1 MLHNNIKKKTIFINK
16 EKNFKILKKNIVKY
30 IKGGNK
36 TQICIQRK
44 KKKILKKPPTTTIS
58 RGKIPSTTTITN
70 NNKSTSRDVQRRVSP
85 KCLRGANVHQSR

>member
-1 MLHNNIKKKTIFINK
+1 MLHNNIKKKQFSLIKKKFQNS
-16 EKNFKILKKNIVKY
+16 EKNSVKCT
-30 IKGGNK
+30 KGGDK

>member
-44 KKKILKKPPTTTIS
+44 KKKFSRKQPPLS
-58 RGKIPSTTTITN
+58 LEEKFL
-70 NNKSTSRDVQRRVSP
+70 Q
-85 KCLRGANVHQSR
+85 QQQ